1 MVIEVETHS
10 VALETEP
17 GDQSHIHSVFRAVHS
32 LKGNSSFFDL
42 TKTQSFCHSFE
53 NYLDLVREKKIEITD
68 AAVHF
73 IIEGGDH
80 LKNIFM
86 RLRESGLVEIME
98 EEEIDFLDRLDEKI
112 SLHTEEDVIE
122 RIRGVLIRFFNK
134 AKSDGALEDDTPIK
148 DLHEMIQDAAP
159 DLIADRRKSDAGNGV
174 KWMYKELDV
183 TREYMDLLAYASEAA
198 QDNNLH
204 DAYNR
209 FMSCINSLMAK
220 HLSAGVEEPLDVL
233 EDLKDSFD
241 IFYQEEIGVDDTLIT
256 GIKDSLD
263 VYAKNLTEVKPEV
276 KQTAQKTGGESR
288 EAKGARP
295 QTKTMRINEGLLDE
309 FIDHVGELINVNE
322 LFNYLQQR
330 LEAGDLDELS
340 IDFKNA
346 NHAFH
351 ELSGRLQKSLY
362 EIRKAPVER
371 AISKLPKIVRE
382 VSKSSG
388 KLARL
393 QTSGGETEVDKS
405 LMGLIETM
413 FMHCIRNSIDH
424 GIEKPEDRVAAGKN
438 AEGKIMLDV
447 HSDKNQLII
456 RISDDGQGVDAEKVL
471 KRAIENKL
479 VSAKIGMNLSDADIL
494 NYLLLPGFSTAEKV
508 TETSGRGVGMDVVA
522 SSIRDMSGDIKL
534 INRPGK
540 GLTIDINLPL
550 AYTTR
555 IKLGLTMRVGD
566 SMFLIPAESVRE
578 SFRASEEDVSNVEN
592 KGEVVQRWD
601 RIYPLVRLS
610 DLLDIIDATEN
621 VSEGICILAEF
632 KGTEVA
638 LFADEILGQR
648 QIVYKELTVQTKEP
662 SAFEGIS
669 ILDGRNMALILSVD
683 GIIKQFQE

>member
-1 MVIEVETHS
+1 MIIEVETHS
-10 VALETEP
+10 VALESDP
-17 GDQSHIHSVFRAVHS
+17 NDSSHIHSVFRAVHS
-32 LKGNSSFFDL
+32 LKGNSAFFDL

-53 NYLDLVREKKIEITD
+53 NYLDLLREKKIETTEPTIQ
-68 AAVHF
+68 F
-73 IIEGGDH
+73 IIEGADH
-80 LKNIFM
+80 LKNIFV
-86 RLRESGLVEIME
+86 RLRESGLVEMME
-98 EEEIDFLDRLDEKI
+98 EDEIDFLDRLDEKI
-112 SLHTEEDVIE
+112 SLHAEEDVIE

-134 AKSDGALEDDTPIK
+134 AKTDGSLEDDTPIK
-148 DLHEMIQDAAP
+148 DLHDMIEDAAP
-159 DLIADRRKSDAGNGV
+159 DLISDRRKSDPGDGA
-174 KWMYKELDV
+174 KWMYGELDV
-183 TREYMDLLAYASEAA
+183 TREYLDLLAYASEAA

-204 DAYNR
+204 NAYNR
-209 FMSCINSLMAK
+209 FMSCINSLIAK
-220 HLSAGVEEPLDVL
+220 HLSAGVEDPLDKL
-233 EDLKDSFD
+233 EDLKDSFE

-256 GIKDSLD
+256 SINDSLD
-263 VYAKNLTEVKPEV
+263 VYAKSLTEVKPEV
-276 KQTAQKTGGESR
+276 KPAAIKAGGETQGT
-288 EAKGARP
+288 KGART

-330 LEAGDLDELS
+330 LEVGDLDKLA

-388 KLARL
+388 KLAKL
-393 QTSGGETEVDKS
+393 QTSGGDTEVDKS

-413 FMHCIRNSIDH
+413 LVHCIRNSIDH
-424 GIEKPEDRVAAGKN
+424 GIEKPEDRIAAGKN

-456 RISDDGQGVDAEKVL
+456 RISDDGHGVDAEKVL
-471 KRAIENKL
+471 QKAVENNL
-479 VSAKIGMNLSDADIL
+479 VSARIGMNLSDSDIL

-522 SSIRDMSGDIKL
+522 SSIREMNGDIKL

-555 IKLGLTMRVGD
+555 IKLGLTMRVGA

-578 SFRASEEDVSNVEN
+578 SFRASKEDVSNVEN

-601 RIYPLVRLS
+601 RIYPLVRLC
-610 DLLDIIDATEN
+610 DLLNIVDATKN
-621 VSEGICILAEF
+621 ISDGICILAEF